1 MKILLSWLEEF
12 INLQEYSIPEISFFL
27 TNSGLEVDSIENIR
41 DYDCL
46 KNLVVGEIIE
56 CEQHP
61 NADRL
66 KCVKV
71 NIGNKILNIVCGA
84 SNARK
89 GIKVIVAQN
98 GTEIKTFSGE
108 KIKIKT
114 SKIREEVPE
123 GMI

>member
-46 KNLVVGEIIE
+46 KILVVGEIIE
-56 CEQHP
+56 CKQHP

-84 SNARK
+84 
-89 GIKVIVAQN
+89 
-98 GTEIKTFSGE
+98 
-108 KIKIKT
+108 
-114 SKIREEVPE
+114 
-123 GMI
+123 